1 MKILQICDYAAK
13 YRGNFIESLEYFR
26 KNSLGDGDFMLYA
39 FPERMTERRN
49 QWFFDLK
56 KKFPRRYTK
65 APSKKKSGLSE
76 KS

>member
-39 FPERMTERRN
+39 FPERMAERRN

-56 KKFPRRYTK
+56 KEVPAAWSRGKNPKKLRRSMT
-65 APSKKKSGLSE
+65 
-76 KS
+76 